1 MKKNIFDTAV
11 IVGHGSIGKVH
22 HQHLFKI
29 SKNLLIVDPV
39 VQKIKNTNNVNQICN
54 IDALDNSSSKNDL
67 VVISNWGPDHLTS
80 MQMAVSKGFRQFI
93 IEKPMV
99 TSMHE
104 LKLLTELVKTK
115 SLKVVVNQ
123 GWHYENL
130 AEKINWL
137 GGKFSLGN
145 LHSIVTYGGA
155 RCLSTGGSHIIHLA
169 NMIFKS
175 KPVMISSNLNLDN
188 INPRSSNL
196 IYVEGNAFVKFESG
210 SLSIN
215 YTNQST
221 ISGETKIFWR
231 DAIGTLKDTNLT
243 IMRRSKKRKYRNIIT
258 RYGDPD
264 LRLFSADLTRN
275 RSVTTKIIP
284 PIYYALHDNSA
295 SNLLKDFNNH
305 VISNE
310 ILLCCL
316 ISNQTQKI
324 VTFRERLP
332 NKLARTSF
340 KIS

>member
-11 IVGHGSIGKVH
+11 IIGHGSIGKVH
-22 HQHLFKI
+22 NQHLSKI
-29 SKNLLIVDPV
+29 SKKLLIVDPV
-39 VQKIKNTNNVNQICN
+39 VQEIKDTKKINQIYN
-54 IDALDNSSSKNDL
+54 INTLDNSNSKNDL

-99 TSMHE
+99 TSIHE
-104 LKLLTELVKTK
+104 LKLLTELIKTK
-115 SLKVVVNQ
+115 SLKIVVNQ

-130 AEKINWL
+130 AGKINTL
-137 GGKFSLGN
+137 GDKFSLGDV
-145 LHSIVTYGGA
+145 HSIVAYGGA
-155 RCLSTGGSHIIHLA
+155 RCLSTGGSHVIHLV
-169 NMIFKS
+169 NMIYKS
-175 KPVMISSNLNLDN
+175 KPILISANLNLDN
-188 INPRSSNL
+188 INPRSSKL
-196 IYVEGNAFVKFESG
+196 LYVEGNAFIKFEMG

-221 ISGETKIFWR
+221 ISGEMKIFWR

-243 IMRRSKKRKYRNIIT
+243 IMRRSKNRKYRSIIT

-264 LRLFSADLTRN
+264 LKLFSANLIRN
-275 RSVTTKIIP
+275 LSQNTDIIP
-284 PIYYALHDNSA
+284 PIYYALYSNSA
-295 SNLLKDFNNH
+295 SKLLKDFNNH

-324 VTFRERLP
+324 VTFGERLP
-332 NKLARTSF
+332 HKLIRTSF